1 MKVNIADRM
10 NHIEGSVIRQFA
22 EAALK
27 PGLITFANGNPAP
40 ATYPIYEMKQFYKEA
55 LESDEVESL
64 LMYGAVQGYPPLV
77 NALKERLAKKYGFD
91 FELNDLYIGRI

>member
-40 ATYPIYEMKQFYKEA
+40 ATYPIDEMKIV
-55 LESDEVESL
+55 L
-64 LMYGAVQGYPPLV
+64 QGST
-77 NALKERLAKKYGFD
+77 
-91 FELNDLYIGRI
+91 

>member
-1 MKVNIADRM
+1 MKIQVAERM

-40 ATYPIYEMKQFYKEA
+40 ATYPIEEMKNF
-55 LESDEVESL
+55 L
-64 LMYGAVQGYPPLV
+64 LRPSKAMRLRTCLCMAMFRAIRLLLS
-77 NALKERLAKKYGFD
+77 ALKSVLPKNMVLILK
-91 FELNDLYIGRI
+91 

>member
-40 ATYPIYEMKQFYKEA
+40 ATYPIDEMKTV
-55 LESDEVESL
+55 L
-64 LMYGAVQGYPPLV
+64 QGST
-77 NALKERLAKKYGFD
+77 
-91 FELNDLYIGRI
+91 

>member
-27 PGLITFANGNPAP
+27 PVLITFANGNPAP
-40 ATYPIYEMKQFYKEA
+40 AAYPIDEMKTV
-55 LESDEVESL
+55 L
-64 LMYGAVQGYPPLV
+64 QGST
-77 NALKERLAKKYGFD
+77 
-91 FELNDLYIGRI
+91 